1 MEKGFGQLMQW
12 LYNFFPP
19 AKKPDRTMLRTVVIP
34 GRGPTL
40 VTKTADCMGAM
51 CPRPQLLTIKI
62 LSQIEPGEV
71 IEVISD
77 NPAAVESFPALMET
91 LCCTHLL
98 TLRDKDGWRLYLR
111 KEPTDIFSDFILD
124 RRN

>member
-1 MEKGFGQLMQW
+1 
-12 LYNFFPP
+12 
-19 AKKPDRTMLRTVVIP
+19 
-34 GRGPTL
+34 
-40 VTKTADCMGAM
+40 MGAM

-77 NPAAVESFPALMET
+77 NPAAVESFPALMEA